1 MIQELNGMAVE
12 LRRPGDLSFLADYGE
27 VFAVFDQNDSGN
39 VSFGVRNGEERYF
52 LKVAGLATAQGAVSP
67 QEAVENLR
75 RAETVYRDL
84 AHPHLVR
91 LRETGA
97 RGGLFWLVF
106 SWQEGEC
113 LYDHWNFDR
122 YQREGLP
129 SPRERFRA
137 LPAGEKLAALAP
149 VMDFLAQAEERGYA
163 AVDFYDGSLLYDF
176 SQKRMT
182 VCDVD
187 CFRKLPFSNQVGE
200 RYWGSTRLKAPEEYR
215 LGAPI
220 CRETAVFT
228 LGALLF
234 HLFGRY
240 LPQEL
245 EAMRENRAF
254 FPCPRERWQLGEHTY
269 QVAKQAASPAP
280 GDRFP
285 TVRRMEAAW
294 KEALAREAG
303 EEETI

>member
-1 MIQELNGMAVE
+1 MIPAFPSSL
-12 LRRPGDLSFLADYGE
+12 
-27 VFAVFDQNDSGN
+27 
-39 VSFGVRNGEERYF
+39 
-52 LKVAGLATAQGAVSP
+52 TAWG
-67 QEAVENLR
+67 
-75 RAETVYRDL
+75 
-84 AHPHLVR
+84 
-91 LRETGA
+91 
-97 RGGLFWLVF
+97 F
-106 SWQEGEC
+106 WQEEMSAKEMSG
-113 LYDHWNFDR
+113 FR
-122 YQREGLP
+122 
-129 SPRERFRA
+129 SSRA
-137 LPAGEKLAALAP
+137 L
-149 VMDFLAQAEERGYA
+149 
-163 AVDFYDGSLLYDF
+163 
-176 SQKRMT
+176 
-182 VCDVD
+182 
-187 CFRKLPFSNQVGE
+187 
-200 RYWGSTRLKAPEEYR
+200 WGSTRLKAPEEYR

-220 CRETAVFT
+220 GRETAVFT

-303 EEETI
+303 EEETV

>member
-1 MIQELNGMAVE
+1 MLQELNGTAVE
-12 LRRPGDLSFLADYGE
+12 LGRPADLSFLRDYGE

-52 LKVAGLATAQGAVSP
+52 LKVAGLATARGAVSP

-84 AHPHLVR
+84 AHPHLVQ

-97 RGGLFWLVF
+97 KGDLFWLVF

-113 LYDHWNFDR
+113 LYDHWNFHR

-129 SPRERFRA
+129 SPRERFQS

-149 VMDFLAQAEERGYA
+149 VIDFLAQAGEGGYA

-187 CFRKLPFSNQVGE
+187 FFRKLPFSNQVGE

-215 LGAPI
+215 
-220 CRETAVFT
+220 

-254 FPCPRERWQLGEHTY
+254 FPCPRERWQMGEHSY

-294 KEALAREAG
+294 KEALAREVG
-303 EEETI
+303 EGETV